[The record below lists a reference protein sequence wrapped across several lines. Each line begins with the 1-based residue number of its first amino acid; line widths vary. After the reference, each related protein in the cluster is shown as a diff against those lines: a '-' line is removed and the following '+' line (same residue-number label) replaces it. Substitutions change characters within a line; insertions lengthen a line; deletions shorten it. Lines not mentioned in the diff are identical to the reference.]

1 MTSSA
6 TEAVRFD
13 RAPTIETERLRLR
26 AQRAEDLDFMVAY
39 WARPEVYRHIAGQPR
54 PREEVWRRMLA
65 NAGSWAM
72 LGFGSWRVDVRAT
85 EDFAGTMGFLS
96 AEREMSTPFAPCEI
110 EIGWALAP
118 EAQGKGYALEALTA
132 MLAWS
137 DANLPGRT
145 IVCIIDPENAASL
158 KLGGRLGFR
167 ERGRA
172 IYNNKEVI
180 QFERRPGGMRH
191 G

>member
-1 MTSSA
+1 
-6 TEAVRFD
+6 
-13 RAPTIETERLRLR
+13 
-26 AQRAEDLDFMVAY
+26 
-39 WARPEVYRHIAGQPR
+39 
-54 PREEVWRRMLA
+54 
-65 NAGSWAM
+65 
-72 LGFGSWRVDVRAT
+72 
-85 EDFAGTMGFLS
+85 
-96 AEREMSTPFAPCEI
+96 
-110 EIGWALAP
+110 
-118 EAQGKGYALEALTA
+118 